1 MMSCLAVQMLVP
13 IFIHSISLLNTQN
26 MKNTRKT
33 ASMPSVSWTTHIEMR
48 VTYCRVVAFRGSV
61 GGAAKAQVMKKAN
74 NAEVK
79 MCGRLLV
86 CQ

>member
-1 MMSCLAVQMLVP
+1 MMSCLAVQMFVP
-13 IFIHSISLLNTQN
+13 ILIHSISLLKTQN
-26 MKNTRKT
+26 KKNMRKT
-33 ASMPSVSWTTHIEMR
+33 ASMTSVSWTTHMEMR